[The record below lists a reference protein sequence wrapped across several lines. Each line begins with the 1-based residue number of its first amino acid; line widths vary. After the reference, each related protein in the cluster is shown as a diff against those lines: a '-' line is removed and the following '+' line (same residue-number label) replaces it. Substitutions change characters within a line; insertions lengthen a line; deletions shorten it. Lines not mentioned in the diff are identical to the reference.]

1 MQHMTRLWKS
11 LVWGTLAGGYR
22 LSRHV
27 CPARNTQDVA
37 VLMYHSI
44 SQTDNYYAV
53 APPMFA
59 QHMRYLKAQYC
70 PVRLVEVAEFVTGQG
85 TLPDRA
91 IAVTFDDGYADFFT
105 NAFPL
110 LEKYGIPA
118 TLFVCAGH
126 VERQALG
133 NHLPLLSWE
142 QIRALQ
148 HSGLIEIGSH
158 ALTHQTLTRLSRED
172 AATEIAASRAIIG
185 HQCGISPCCFAYP
198 KGQFNLTVVQLVEQA
213 GYQAAVTV
221 EAHLVQGGHPH
232 AARAQAQFMMPR
244 MQIDRL
250 TSLRILQTKL
260 TRASN
265 WHYAVLTMMGRR
277 KRPPYL

>member
-1 MQHMTRLWKS
+1 
-11 LVWGTLAGGYR
+11 
-22 LSRHV
+22 
-27 CPARNTQDVA
+27 

-44 SQTDNYYAV
+44 SQADNYYAV
-53 APPMFA
+53 TPHMFA

-70 PVRLVEVAEFVTGQG
+70 PVRLVEVAAFVTGQG

-91 IAVTFDDGYADFFT
+91 IAVTFDDGYADFLT

-110 LEKYGIPA
+110 IEKYDIPA

-126 VERQALG
+126 VERKALG

-158 ALTHQTLTRLSRED
+158 ALTHQALTHLSLTE
-172 AATEIAASRAIIG
+172 ATTEIATSRAIIAN
-185 HQCGISPCCFAYP
+185 QCGISPGCFAYP
-198 KGQFNLTVVQLVEQA
+198 KGQFNPTVVQLVEQA

-221 EAHLVQGGHPH
+221 ESHLVQGGSPQ

-244 MQIDRL
+244 IQIDRV
-250 TSLRILQTKL
+250 TSLRIFQTKL

-265 WHYAVLTMMGRR
+265 WHYAVLTWVGRR
-277 KRPPYL
+277 KRPARSLIKGVMGSRQRVR